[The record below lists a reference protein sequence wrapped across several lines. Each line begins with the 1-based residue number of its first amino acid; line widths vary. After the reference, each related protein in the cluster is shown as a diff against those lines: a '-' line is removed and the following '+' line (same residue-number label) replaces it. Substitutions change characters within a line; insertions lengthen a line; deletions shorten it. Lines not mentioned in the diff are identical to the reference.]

1 MANTTKKTTDTTVE
15 KTNNTENT
23 TETVQVDN
31 STLLAE
37 NKELKD
43 RLSSLEASIAAL
55 IESQKN
61 AAPVQNGI
69 QFVDTTSK
77 MDKPCTIVHLLECPE
92 GLPTSI
98 IVNGNEHYFQS
109 FGEKKIFRFADMQ
122 NITTRYRDWFA
133 RGIFTL
139 GEDCSDL
146 EMDFGIKIMRNR
158 IPVEVY
164 DKLESMPVEDFERI
178 VKSINEIQRSS
189 LAKTWIQRYYSHKP
203 GYDNVDKI
211 RILNIATNGMMKT
224 ILNDVLGAE

>member
-1 MANTTKKTTDTTVE
+1 MANTTKKTTDVTEKDINTE
-15 KTNNTENT
+15 KTTG
-23 TETVQVDN
+23 TVQVDN
-31 STLLAE
+31 SALLAE
-37 NKELKD
+37 NQELKN
-43 RLSSLEASIAAL
+43 RLSSLEASISAL
-55 IESQKN
+55 LEAQKN
-61 AAPVQNGI
+61 ATTAQSNVQFI
-69 QFVDTTSK
+69 DTTSK

-139 GEDCSDL
+139 GEDCSEL
-146 EMDFGIKIMRNR
+146 EMDFGIKVMRNR
-158 IPVEVY
+158 IPVEAY
-164 DKLESMPVEDFERI
+164 DKLESMNNDDFERI

-211 RILNIATNGMMKT
+211 RILNTATNGLMKT
-224 ILNDVLGAE
+224 VLNDVLGAE

>member
-1 MANTTKKTTDTTVE
+1 MANTTKKNTETT
-15 KTNNTENT
+15 NENT
-23 TETVQVDN
+23 TESTQVDN

-37 NKELKD
+37 NKELKE

-55 IESQKN
+55 IEAQKN
-61 AAPVQNGI
+61 VAPAQNNVQYI
-69 QFVDTTSK
+69 DTTSK
-77 MDKPCTIVHLLECPE
+77 MDRPCTIVHLLECPE

-98 IVNGNEHYFQS
+98 VVNGNEHYFQS

-139 GEDCSDL
+139 GDDCSDL

-158 IPVEVY
+158 IPVGVY
-164 DKLESMPVEDFERI
+164 DKLESMDMEEFKRTVE
-178 VKSINEIQRSS
+178 SINEIQRSA

-211 RILNIATNGMMKT
+211 RILNMATNGLLKT
-224 ILNDVLGAE
+224 VLNDVIGAE